1 MRVLSANLFVFYPR
15 KVKMRMF
22 YFCLEPCPT
31 VACVS
36 KPSPLG
42 RPSGTVSGGEGEGL
56 GEGEGGR

>member
-1 MRVLSANLFVFYPR
+1 
-15 KVKMRMF
+15 MRMF